1 METNIIL
8 KDFYNNNEILNH
20 KIISYSSYK
29 VQDEYSETKK
39 LENKTIDNLL
49 DKTYEDLLIKISE
62 TISAE

>member
-1 METNIIL
+1 MAS
-8 KDFYNNNEILNH
+8 ILNH

-49 DKTYEDLLIKISE
+49 DKTYEDLLIKMSE
-62 TISAE
+62 NMLTQ